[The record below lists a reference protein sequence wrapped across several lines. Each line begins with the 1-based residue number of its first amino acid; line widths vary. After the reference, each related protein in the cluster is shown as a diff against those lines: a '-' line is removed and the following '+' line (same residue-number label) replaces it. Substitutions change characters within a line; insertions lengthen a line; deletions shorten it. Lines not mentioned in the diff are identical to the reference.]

1 MLVNTKDINM
11 DTHKEFILASS
22 SVSRF
27 KILTNCGF
35 VFRQINPSC
44 NEEEIKKKLKKTN
57 KPVNIA
63 KRLSFEKA
71 KSLSL
76 KRKYFKSH

>member
-22 SVSRF
+22 SLSRF

-35 VFRQINPSC
+35 VFRQINHLVTKK
-44 NEEEIKKKLKKTN
+44 NKKKKLKN
-57 KPVNIA
+57 Q
-63 KRLSFEKA
+63 
-71 KSLSL
+71 
-76 KRKYFKSH
+76 

>member
-1 MLVNTKDINM
+1 MLINTKDINM

-35 VFRQINPSC
+35 VFRQINQSC
-44 NEEEIKKKLKKTN
+44 NEEEIKKKAKKN
-57 KPVNIA
+57 Q
-63 KRLSFEKA
+63 
-71 KSLSL
+71 
-76 KRKYFKSH
+76 